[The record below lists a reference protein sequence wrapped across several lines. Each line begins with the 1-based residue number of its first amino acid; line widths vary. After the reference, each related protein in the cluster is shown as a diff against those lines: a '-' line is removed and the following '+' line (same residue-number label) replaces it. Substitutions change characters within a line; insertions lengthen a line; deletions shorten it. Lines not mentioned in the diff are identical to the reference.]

1 MEFLEKLLPI
11 IFMLVVIPSLGVLT
25 VVLVQLI
32 EKWKEQLKSKIDNEL
47 LQKYIDLL
55 ANTVSACV
63 VTTNQT
69 YVNNLKE
76 QGKFDLEAQ
85 KIAFQKTYDAIMAIL
100 SEEAVNYLTVFY
112 GDLTTTITVL
122 IEQDVNY
129 EKRFSQEWIE
139 EVT

>member
-11 IFMLVVIPSLGVLT
+11 IFMLVVIPSLGILT
-25 VVLVQLI
+25 TVLVQLI
-32 EKWKEQLKSKIDNEL
+32 NKWKEQLKSKIDNEL

-69 YVNNLKE
+69 YVNSLKE

-129 EKRFSQEWIE
+129 EKRFSQE
-139 EVT
+139 

>member
-129 EKRFSQEWIE
+129 EKRFSQE
-139 EVT
+139 